1 MLQRKLLLL
10 AIMLLVAAAPWIGG
24 INTYWVHILNLT
36 WIAAIAA
43 LGLNIA
49 TGMTGQIVLG
59 QAALMG
65 VGAYATGLAMLRWSM
80 PWWLALPGAMVL
92 AAVVGVLLGLLAM
105 RIKGHYLAI
114 VTLALNEIFRQVVLN
129 EDQVTGGPM
138 GLRDVPAPSL
148 PMFGGD
154 LDMQLYLPLLAVM
167 AIVYA
172 VILRLYGR
180 RLGRQLRAVRDDEL
194 AAESMGVNSRL
205 TKIRAF
211 VLCSVFGALAGGLY
225 VLANGFV
232 SPNNFLI
239 AESIKLMLMTVIGGL
254 GSIGGTLLGA
264 AVVTILP
271 EALRDL
277 QLYYMAAFGIGVVIV
292 LLVAPRGLG
301 VVGDWLLA
309 PWLPRAEHGR
319 QPVGVLALRK
329 EDTSETDAGAPR
341 QRSLPPPA
349 GAPVLMKVRGVS
361 KHFGGVYALD
371 DVGFDVRQG
380 EILGVIGPNG
390 SGKSTFI
397 NSCSGI
403 VTADAGSIELEGHD
417 ITRMAAWD
425 IHGRGVSRIFQ
436 NVRLWESMTV
446 LENVM
451 LAWREGAVKPPAAGT
466 RQHARPADREAEA
479 REAAR
484 EALDAMGIGFLCS
497 RRAGDLS
504 FGQSR
509 LVELARAMVTRPRLL
524 LLDEPAAGLR
534 GGLIMELAGTLQKL
548 RDRGTTVLVIEHRI
562 KLVMAMCDRVVVLNL
577 GKKIAEGTPEE
588 IQADPEVIEAY
599 LGERAGY
606 DSALAPTKPAA
617 PTAPPIHQRPED
629 SARAVA
635 LPFEP
640 VP

>member
-1 MLQRKLLLL
+1 MLPRKLLL
-10 AIMLLVAAAPWIGG
+10 AALVAAFAVLPWASGA
-24 INTYWVHILNLT
+24 NSYWIHILNLT

-65 VGAYATGLAMLRWSM
+65 VGAYATGLGMVRFAL
-80 PWWLALPGAMVL
+80 PWWLALPGAIVL
-92 AAVVGVLLGLLAM
+92 AALVGVALGLLAM

-129 EDQVTGGPM
+129 EAKVTGGPM
-138 GLRDVPAPSL
+138 GLRDVPAPTFFPAL
-148 PMFGGD
+148 GADTD
-154 LDMQLYLPLLAVM
+154 LQLYLPLLGALV
-167 AIVYA
+167 AVYA
-172 VILRLYGR
+172 IALRLYGR
-180 RLGRQLRAVRDDEL
+180 RLGRQMRAVRDDEL
-194 AAESMGVNSRL
+194 AAESMGVDSRR

-225 VLANGFV
+225 VLVNGFI
-232 SPNNFLI
+232 SPNSFLI
-239 AESIKLMLMTVIGGL
+239 AESIRLLLMTVIGGL
-254 GSIGGTLLGA
+254 GSIGGTVLGA

-277 QLYYMAAFGIGVVIV
+277 QLYYMAAFGLGVVVV

-301 VVGDWLLA
+301 VLGDWLLA
-309 PWLPRAEHGR
+309 PWLPQAQQGR
-319 QPVGVLALRK
+319 QTGGVLALPQ
-329 EDTSETDAGAPR
+329 E
-341 QRSLPPPA
+341 PA
-349 GAPVLMKVRGVS
+349 GSAPAERPAAPGAQAPVLMRVRGLA
-361 KHFGGVYALD
+361 KHFGGVYALQGVD
-371 DVGFDVRQG
+371 LDVRQG

-397 NSCSGI
+397 NSCAGLLR
-403 VTADAGSIELEGHD
+403 ADAGTVELDGAD
-417 ITRMAAWD
+417 ITRLAPWD
-425 IHGRGVSRIFQ
+425 IHARGVARIFQ

-451 LAWREGAVKPPAAGT
+451 LAWR
-466 RQHARPADREAEA
+466 AEA
-479 REAAR
+479 PGGSEAAALAAAQQ
-484 EALDAMGIGFLCS
+484 ALDAMGIGFLAA

-509 LVELARAMVTRPRLL
+509 LVELARATVNRPRLL

-534 GGLIMELAGTLQKL
+534 GGLVMELAGILQKL
-548 RDRGTTVLVIEHRI
+548 RAQGTTVLVVEHRI

-577 GKKIAEGTPEE
+577 GEKIAEGTPAE
-588 IQADPEVIEAY
+588 IQADPAVIEAY

-606 DSALAPTKPAA
+606 DAAATLGPADPTPAA
-617 PTAPPIHQRPED
+617 PSAPSAGVADATSAPPA
-629 SARAVA
+629 ARIA
-635 LPFEP
+635 
-640 VP
+640 

>member
-10 AIMLLVAAAPWIGG
+10 AIVALVAASPWIAG

-92 AAVVGVLLGLLAM
+92 AAIVGVLLGLLAM

-129 EDQVTGGPM
+129 EDKVTGGPM
-138 GLRDVPAPSL
+138 GLRDVPSPSL
-148 PMFGGD
+148 PVFGSD
-154 LDMQLYLPLLAVM
+154 LDMQLYLPLLLVT
-167 AIVYA
+167 IVVYSI
-172 VILRLYGR
+172 VLRLYGR
-180 RLGRQLRAVRDDEL
+180 RLGRQMRAVRDDEL
-194 AAESMGVNSRL
+194 AAESMGVNSRMI
-205 TKIRAF
+205 KIKSF

-225 VLANGFV
+225 VLSNGFI

-239 AESIKLMLMTVIGGL
+239 AESIKLVLMTVIGGL

-264 AVVTILP
+264 AVITILP

-277 QLYYMAAFGIGVVIV
+277 QVYYMAAFGIGVVIV

-301 VVGDWLLA
+301 IVGDWLLA
-309 PWLPRAEHGR
+309 PWLPRSEHGR
-319 QPVGVLALRK
+319 HPAGVLALRK
-329 EDTSETDAGAPR
+329 DEADSGTAAGVAGR
-341 QRSLPPPA
+341 QRPPPPPA
-349 GAPVLMKVRGVS
+349 TAPVLMKVRSVS

-397 NSCSGI
+397 NVCSGI
-403 VTADAGSIELEGHD
+403 VTADAGKIELEGRD
-417 ITRMAAWD
+417 ITRMAPWD
-425 IHGRGVSRIFQ
+425 IHERGVSRIFQ

-451 LAWREGAVKPPAAGT
+451 LAWRADAVKAGEGTAPAA
-466 RQHARPADREAEA
+466 DSEATA
-479 REAAR
+479 REAAQ
-484 EALDAMGIGFLCS
+484 EALDAMGIGFLAS

-534 GGLIMELAGTLQKL
+534 GGLIMELADTLQKL
-548 RDRGTTVLVIEHRI
+548 RDRGTTVLVVEHRI

-606 DSALAPTKPAA
+606 DSST
-617 PTAPPIHQRPED
+617 I
-629 SARAVA
+629 AVA
-635 LPFEP
+635 QQPVTSVPPRLEP
-640 VP
+640 VA